1 MFQLDELS
9 IPIVLAPMAGGP
21 TTPELVA
28 AVSEAGGLGF
38 LAAGYL
44 SVDQFAERIA
54 ATRALTER
62 PFGVNLFVPGRP
74 DPAVDGAVADYAAG
88 LTGAAERAG
97 VALPAPDPADEDD
110 WAAKVALLC
119 ADPVPVVSFVF
130 GLPSPEVVDALRAAG
145 SYLIATVTSAA
156 EAADAAATGFD
167 ALCVQGPD
175 GGGHRGTHR
184 VGDQPGSTP
193 LPTLLAEVAAVTDL
207 PRIAAG
213 GIATGPAIASVLAAG
228 AAAVQLGTVYLRT
241 PEAGTAA
248 PYRDALAGGRYTETA
263 LTRAFTGRVARGLR
277 NAFMDAHPTAP
288 AAYPQLHQLTRPL
301 RAASAASGDPD
312 GMSLWAG
319 TGFRHTTTE
328 PAGELTRRLWREA
341 VVL

>member
-9 IPIVLAPMAGGP
+9 IPIIAAPMAGGP
-21 TTPELVA
+21 TTPALAA
-28 AVSEAGGLGF
+28 AVSEVGGLGF

-44 SVDQFAERIA
+44 SAEQLAERIA
-54 ATRALTER
+54 ATRALTEC
-62 PFGVNLFVPGRP
+62 PFGVNLFVPGP
-74 DPAVDGAVADYAAG
+74 VDPAVGGAVADYAAG

-97 VALPAPDPADEDD
+97 VAVPAPDPTDEDA
-110 WAAKVALLC
+110 WARKVALLR

-130 GLPSPEVVDALRAAG
+130 GLPSPDVVDALRAAG

-156 EAADAAATGFD
+156 EAVDAAGFD
-167 ALCVQGPD
+167 ALCVQGPEA
-175 GGGHRGTHR
+175 GGHRGTHR
-184 VGDQPGSTP
+184 VADRPGDIP
-193 LPTLLAEVAAVTDL
+193 LPTLLAEVATVTDVPL
-207 PRIAAG
+207 IAAG
-213 GIATGPAIASVLAAG
+213 GLATGPAIASVLAAG

-241 PEAGTAA
+241 PEAGTAV

-277 NAFMDAHPTAP
+277 NAFMDAHPCAP

-301 RAASAASGDPD
+301 RAAAAANGDPD